1 MPAQSQGNLGKKLR
15 LQAPTIKEGEAHLMS
30 RHSRLRE
37 MVKPP
42 SFYIYDDASF
52 DHSLLIECVPGWAY
66 SDQAAEVAM
75 VQLLQRHPARVL
87 DPRKASLFILPIFPY
102 VSLMAGT

>member
-1 MPAQSQGNLGKKLR
+1 M
-15 LQAPTIKEGEAHLMS
+15 MS
-30 RHSRLRE
+30 LHSRLGE
-37 MVKPP
+37 MAKPP
-42 SFYIYDDASF
+42 SFYMYDDASF